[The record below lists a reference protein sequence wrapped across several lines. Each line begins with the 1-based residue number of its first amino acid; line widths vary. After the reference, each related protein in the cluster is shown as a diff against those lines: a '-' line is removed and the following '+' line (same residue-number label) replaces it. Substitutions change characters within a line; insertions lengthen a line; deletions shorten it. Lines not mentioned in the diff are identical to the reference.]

1 MKNLGMDC
9 MRVFDPVI
17 DSETARLGNQRRK
30 NMKRA
35 TTMLSAFAVVWALA
49 LPSWAQVKELPTAT
63 ITIAGTIETI
73 DQSKRAMNIKTADGK
88 FVAVNVPESVKRFA
102 ELKVGDKVKATYN
115 NNVIVRLK
123 PPGEAAVDTADT
135 TYAKGETSGTTG
147 MVRRMTAT
155 IVDIDK
161 NASSITFVGPNEWK
175 YSRRVVDPTVF
186 DQVKVGDRVDITW
199 NTDLTVSV
207 E

>member
-1 MKNLGMDC
+1 
-9 MRVFDPVI
+9 
-17 DSETARLGNQRRK
+17 
-30 NMKRA
+30 MKRG
-35 TTMLSAFAVVWALA
+35 TMMLSAFAVVLALA
-49 LPSWAQVKELPTAT
+49 LPGWAQVKQLPTQT

-123 PPGEAAVDTADT
+123 PAGEAPVDTADT
-135 TYAKGETSGTTG
+135 AYAKGQTSGTAA

-155 IVDIDK
+155 IVEIDK
-161 NASSITFVGPNEWK
+161 SASSITFEGPNGWK

-186 DQVKVGDRVDITW
+186 DQVKVGDQVDIIW
-199 NTDLTVSV
+199 NTNLTVSV
-207 E
+207 TK

>member
-1 MKNLGMDC
+1 
-9 MRVFDPVI
+9 
-17 DSETARLGNQRRK
+17 
-30 NMKRA
+30 MKRA
-35 TTMLSAFAVVWALA
+35 MTMLSAFAVVWALA

-63 ITIAGTIETI
+63 TTIAGTIETI
-73 DQSKRAMNIKTADGK
+73 DQGKRAMNIKTADGK
-88 FVAVNVPESVKRFA
+88 FVAVNVPKSVKRFG
-102 ELKVGDKVKATYN
+102 ELKVGDKVKMTYN

-123 PPGEAAVDTADT
+123 PPGEPAVDTADK
-135 TYAKGETSGTTG
+135 TYTKGETSGTAG

-161 NASSITFVGPNEWK
+161 SASSITFAGPNEWK

-186 DQVKVGDRVDITW
+186 DQVKVGDRVDIIW
-199 NTDLTVSV
+199 NTDLTISK